1 MLTKWRRTE
10 IIHLFELLGA
20 AGKVTRKNK
29 LVDDED
35 YDDYDD
41 DDYVDEFDDENF
53 VKSNEAK
60 NEQPRKL
67 PERRKV
73 RKYLYKWQGT
83 TTLTI
88 TTLAYWGR
96 RIVPCITQQN
106 SHLL

>member
-1 MLTKWRRTE
+1 
-10 IIHLFELLGA
+10 
-20 AGKVTRKNK
+20 

-73 RKYLYKWQGT
+73 RKYLYKWHGT
-83 TTLTI
+83 SDAHHNDTLYI
-88 TTLAYWGR
+88 EAEELCHASLS
-96 RIVPCITQQN
+96 RIVIYCNAMP
-106 SHLL
+106 L